1 MNSVRGA
8 CRGWKAQKPIFLLFR
23 LVESMLEAAAGRLQ
37 SVMQASRSF
46 QGQGSLRSES
56 GRSPYSAE
64 GTNPT
69 TNASDPVYSGE
80 TDGANLL
87 SGDNTN
93 GYTARAKSIC
103 PFTAQ

>member
-1 MNSVRGA
+1 MNSVRDA

-37 SVMQASRSF
+37 SVKQASRSF